1 MKRFFVYLPI
11 FLLGCSVV
19 LSAADVAGKWAG
31 DYDVVMADGD
41 TMKGKVTLTL
51 QQDGAV
57 ISGTAGSDQGLLKVM
72 NGKLDG
78 DKLSFE
84 LQPNEH
90 QKIVFDLRLQ
100 DDQHLKGEGK
110 GETDG
115 NKLNVFCMG

>member
-1 MKRFFVYLPI
+1 MRRFFVF
-11 FLLGCSVV
+11 FLGFSLV
-19 LSAADVAGKWAG
+19 LSAADIAGKWEG
-31 DYDVVMADGD
+31 NYDVVVSDGD

-51 QQDGAV
+51 QQDGVV
-57 ISGTAGSDQGLLKVM
+57 ISGTAGSDQGPLKIM

-84 LQPNEH
+84 LQPGEH

-110 GETDG
+110 GDTDG
-115 NKLNVFCMG
+115 NKLIVKLDLTRS

>member
-1 MKRFFVYLPI
+1 MRRFFVF
-11 FLLGCSVV
+11 FLGFSLL
-19 LSAADVAGKWAG
+19 LSAADIAGKWAG
-31 DYDVVMADGD
+31 NYDVVMSDGD

-57 ISGTAGSDQGLLKVM
+57 ISGTAGSDQGQLKVM

-84 LQPNEH
+84 LQPDDQ

-100 DDQHLKGEGK
+100 DDLHLKGEGK
-110 GETDG
+110 RETDG
-115 NKLNVFCMG
+115 NKLNVKLDLTRS